1 MRRAESRRMLEPRR
15 RRPGS
20 PAERDDLARAV
31 AELVGTLTA
40 ARDLA
45 AGGAI
50 GAELTDLLDRARRE
64 LDVADEKLLVLDR
77 LRERSMFRRATRIRE
92 RIDRLQHSVTRR
104 AKSRGGG

>member
-1 MRRAESRRMLEPRR
+1 MRRADCRRMLEPRR
-15 RRPGS
+15 RRRLGS

-31 AELVGTLTA
+31 AALVGTLTA

-77 LRERSMFRRATRIRE
+77 HRERSMFRRAARIRD

-104 AKSRGGG
+104 TRSR